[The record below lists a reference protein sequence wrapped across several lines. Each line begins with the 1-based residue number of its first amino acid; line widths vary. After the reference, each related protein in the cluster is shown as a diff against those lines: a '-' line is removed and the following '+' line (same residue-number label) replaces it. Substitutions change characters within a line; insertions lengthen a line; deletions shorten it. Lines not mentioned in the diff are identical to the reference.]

1 MCCCFRRILSAFELN
16 NLCSQIICY
25 YPRGQTD
32 DDDNNEAGC
41 MFCLQDN
48 LSSGVAGVTEGDYR
62 MDGKMELIT
71 ATTDGE
77 SK

>member
-1 MCCCFRRILSAFELN
+1 MATSALFADYLLLS
-16 NLCSQIICY
+16 
-25 YPRGQTD
+25 PGQTD
-32 DDDNNEAGC
+32 DDTDNEAGC

-77 SK
+77 SKLHKM

>member
-1 MCCCFRRILSAFELN
+1 
-16 NLCSQIICY
+16 
-25 YPRGQTD
+25 
-32 DDDNNEAGC
+32 

-77 SK
+77 SKLHKIDDVIFKSDKVILIC

>member
-1 MCCCFRRILSAFELN
+1 
-16 NLCSQIICY
+16 
-25 YPRGQTD
+25 
-32 DDDNNEAGC
+32 

-77 SK
+77 SKLHKNRWRKLKKKIF

>member
-1 MCCCFRRILSAFELN
+1 
-16 NLCSQIICY
+16 
-25 YPRGQTD
+25 
-32 DDDNNEAGC
+32 

-77 SK
+77 SKSQHS

>member
-1 MCCCFRRILSAFELN
+1 
-16 NLCSQIICY
+16 
-25 YPRGQTD
+25 
-32 DDDNNEAGC
+32 

-77 SK
+77 SKLHKIDGVIFKSDKVILIC

>member
-1 MCCCFRRILSAFELN
+1 
-16 NLCSQIICY
+16 
-25 YPRGQTD
+25 
-32 DDDNNEAGC
+32 

-77 SK
+77 SKLHKK

>member
-1 MCCCFRRILSAFELN
+1 MATSVRRLFV
-16 NLCSQIICY
+16 IIS
-25 YPRGQTD
+25 GAQTD
-32 DDDNNEAGC
+32 DDDDNEAGC

-77 SK
+77 SKSRHS

>member
-1 MCCCFRRILSAFELN
+1 
-16 NLCSQIICY
+16 
-25 YPRGQTD
+25 
-32 DDDNNEAGC
+32 

-71 ATTDGE
+71 ATIDGE
-77 SK
+77 SKLRSFKSFFIFKKNTIGYILHY